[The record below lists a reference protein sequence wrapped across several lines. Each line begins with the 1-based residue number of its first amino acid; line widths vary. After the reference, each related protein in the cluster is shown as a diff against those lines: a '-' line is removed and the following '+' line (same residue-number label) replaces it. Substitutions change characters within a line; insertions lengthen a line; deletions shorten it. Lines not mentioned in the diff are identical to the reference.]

1 MRFKLHNL
9 IFVGMALGVIV
20 GLSLFYLHAHA
31 SQTDLS
37 IDLVFG
43 AEEQLTGQLR
53 LLSGQRTLDL
63 NGRKPG
69 VALPIA
75 LEPGPGEQTVTAT
88 VASKTA
94 DAIVNSLDAGWL
106 RPDGLRLV
114 FVPENP
120 DAPQQSAE
128 RFRLSVVAP
137 PNQTILGINAYIMW
151 VLDLL
156 GPTIFMGALKMII
169 APLILA
175 SIVAGVTS
183 LPNISE
189 LGAIGWK
196 TLVYYVCTTTIAVV
210 IGLVAVLTIRPGEK
224 AAAQQVRRD
233 REHQLA
239 TYRAQYTEATGQPAL
254 RDDQRPRASY
264 LAWVSEQEGEATTGG
279 AEAARFRKLAGAK
292 ERSPGDIF
300 KEDIV
305 QPLLTNPFSSL
316 SASPPNS
323 LGIIFFALLLGVA
336 CTVVGQRATTVVGF
350 FHQLNAVIMQ
360 VTHWLMSIAPLAI
373 ACIMAKLVAENG
385 PDIFQTLG
393 WYCGTVIG
401 GILVHICVLLAICAV
416 IGRIGPLR
424 FWRGIR
430 EAWMIA
436 FTTRSSAATLPVT
449 IANTTEKLKVSPK
462 VAGFSLP
469 LGATMNMDGTAL
481 YEGVAVI
488 FLIQIYG
495 GLDDVTI
502 TMTAITTFLI
512 FITAVLASVGAAA
525 VPDAGL
531 VTMVLV
537 AAAVHLPIYYIPL
550 IFAVDAFLDMFRTST
565 NVLGDS
571 IGAIVVNRLE
581 RGRLGEPA
589 AART

>member
-43 AEEQLTGQLR
+43 AEGQLTGELR
-53 LLSGQRTLDL
+53 LLSGQRALDL

-69 VALPIA
+69 AALPIVLQAGDEEQTAAATIRPDTAKA
-75 LEPGPGEQTVTAT
+75 LADSLDVGWLQPGE
-88 VASKTA
+88 
-94 DAIVNSLDAGWL
+94 
-106 RPDGLRLV
+106 LRLL
-114 FVPENP
+114 FVPEQP
-120 DAPQQSAE
+120 DARQLSAK

-137 PNQTILGINAYIMW
+137 PNQTVLGMHAYVMW

-210 IGLVAVLTIRPGEK
+210 IGLIAVLTIRPGEK
-224 AAAQQVRRD
+224 ASAQQVRRD
-233 REHQLA
+233 RERQLVE
-239 TYRAQYTEATGQPAL
+239 YRQQYNEASGRPAL
-254 RDDQRPRASY
+254 RDDDRPTPGY
-264 LAWVSEQEGEATTGG
+264 LAWLAEQEGSAGAG
-279 AEAARFRKLAGAK
+279 SAEAARFRKLAGAK

-360 VTHWLMSIAPLAI
+360 VTHWLMAIAPLAI

-401 GILVHICVLLAICAV
+401 GILVHICVLLAVCAV

-424 FWRGIR
+424 LWRGIR

-449 IANTTEKLKVSPK
+449 IANTTEKLNVSPK

-581 RGRLGEPA
+581 RGRLGEMQAAPA
-589 AART
+589 